1 MCLIATCRCTL
12 FPGFLC
18 SVGLCV
24 SFSWFK
30 LLLFKRISV
39 CVFQCADEH
48 HFVPVR
54 ELLTHTH
61 TQTLTHR
68 HSHRQVC
75 FVVHCS
81 LLSENTTTGGITI
94 RFIRFHRL
102 LSGLGIKRL
111 QMTWMHNLISRFII
125 TFTNPTLYSYCC
137 IVQGVQEVTSESL
150 WLQTLLR
157 QYNK

>member
-1 MCLIATCRCTL
+1 MCLIATCRYTL

-18 SVGLCV
+18 SVCLCV

-30 LLLFKRISV
+30 PLLFKRISA
-39 CVFQCADEH
+39 CVFQCADEQN
-48 HFVPVR
+48 FVPVR

-61 TQTLTHR
+61 T
-68 HSHRQVC
+68 HRQVC

-81 LLSENTTTGGITI
+81 LLSDNTTTGGGITI

-137 IVQGVQEVTSESL
+137 IVQRVQQVTSESL
-150 WLQTLLR
+150 WLQTSLR
-157 QYNK
+157 QY